1 MSALSWISHV
11 AQIGTPMPFSQTQQS
26 PGEQPRRGVIL
37 LVEDNRGDQLLT
49 QEALKESG
57 VAQQVLVVCEGNTC
71 TAGAALRIPP
81 RPRGPI

>member
-49 QEALKESG
+49 QEALKKP
-57 VAQQVLVVCEGNTC
+57 
-71 TAGAALRIPP
+71 ALPSKCWSSARAIPAP
-81 RPRGPI
+81 LGPL